1 MRLSKRIAAVA
12 LAAVMAVSMLTACGG
27 GGGGSNGG
35 SSSSGSNN
43 GSSSSSSSSGSAS
56 SGSSSGSSS
65 SSSSGSSSSSST
77 GGGSGTTVD
86 STTWAQSRTK
96 KIFNGSALY
105 IKYHGDVYENT
116 PATIEMTT
124 DFKNE
129 YALVSVEGVR
139 FGMLLDA
146 TQKKEYTI
154 LYPDMTK
161 LLTKLPEEYRGKTV
175 YQVKDRKLPPELAP
189 AVKDSDKVEIQRYKL
204 DDKYYYAE
212 IVNDDGDKSIFC
224 YDEKNGVLRAI
235 VSVDEHDKEVMYVDS
250 VKTTGVD
257 TSVLKLPKDAIDITN
272 LNISMD

>member
-27 GGGGSNGG
+27 GGGGNGG

-96 KIFNGSALY
+96 KMFNGSALY
-105 IKYHGDVYENT
+105 IKFHGNVYENT
-116 PATIEMTT
+116 AATIEMTT

-129 YALVSVEGVR
+129 YALVNVAGVR

-154 LYPDMTK
+154 LYSDMTK
-161 LLTKLPEEYRGKTV
+161 ILPNLPEEYRGKTV
-175 YQVKDRKLPPELAP
+175 YQVEDKKLPPELAP

-212 IVNDDGDKSIFC
+212 IVIDDGDKNIYC
-224 YDEKNGVLRAI
+224 YDEKNGVLRAV
-235 VSVDEHDKEVMYVDS
+235 VSVDEHNKEVTYVDS

-257 TSVLKLPKDAIDITN
+257 TSVLKLPKDAIDITD
-272 LNISMD
+272 LHISMD